1 MSLLWYLLQY
11 LKKTNCFV
19 FLSQLYYKMII
30 LPYMSYNYYSAKNEL
45 PDLQIIICFE
55 KVNNIKVDKI
65 YCMFL

>member
-1 MSLLWYLLQY
+1 MY
-11 LKKTNCFV
+11 
-19 FLSQLYYKMII
+19 
-30 LPYMSYNYYSAKNEL
+30 YNYYSAKNEL